1 MDGVEPRGVGATRV
15 ALVGVLVCSVASC
28 RRNYILITY

>member
-15 ALVGVLVCSVASC
+15 VLAGVFVCSVAAC
-28 RRNYILITY
+28 R

>member
-1 MDGVEPRGVGATRV
+1 MDGVEPRGVGATLFV
-15 ALVGVLVCSVASC
+15 LVGVFVCSVASC